1 MRFRA
6 FTVPCALAVSC
17 MLAITACSDDGGRP
31 TIIAADGGAAV
42 SSTLPPFT
50 AAEPSTADA
59 EEQIRLAFANF
70 ANAKVTQAERNA
82 AVEDGDNI
90 SPERTAR
97 WEQLKGS
104 ASGVAFVVDD
114 IRLVSATQADVDFHM
129 VSVSAPSAGA
139 SKIIH
144 GAAIVQGGRWRVSKA
159 TTCALATSAGLTCL
173 D

>member
-1 MRFRA
+1 
-6 FTVPCALAVSC
+6 

-42 SSTLPPFT
+42 SSTLPDEVTPPFT
-50 AAEPSTADA
+50 AAEPSTAEA
-59 EEQIRLAFANF
+59 EDQIRLAFANF

-104 ASGVAFVVDD
+104 AAGVAFVVDD

-129 VSVSAPSAGA
+129 VSVNAPSAGA

-144 GAAIVQGGRWRVSKA
+144 GAAVLQGGRWRVSKT

-173 D
+173 A

>member
-6 FTVPCALAVSC
+6 FTLPCALAVSC
-17 MLAITACSDDGGRP
+17 MLAITACSDDGGPP
-31 TIIAADGGAAV
+31 TIIAADGGAV

-50 AAEPSTADA
+50 AAEPSTADV
-59 EEQIRLAFANF
+59 EDQIRLAFANF

-90 SPERTAR
+90 SPERAAR

-104 ASGVAFVVDD
+104 AAGVAFVVDD

-129 VSVSAPSAGA
+129 VSVNAPSAGA

-144 GAAIVQGGRWRVSKA
+144 GAAVLQGGHWRVSKT

-173 D
+173 A